1 MLQLFPFKVMMGELA
16 LLKEKEVGK
25 GQDSKITS
33 VGNK

>member
-1 MLQLFPFKVMMGELA
+1 MMGELA

-33 VGNK
+33 VGNSQMAIAS